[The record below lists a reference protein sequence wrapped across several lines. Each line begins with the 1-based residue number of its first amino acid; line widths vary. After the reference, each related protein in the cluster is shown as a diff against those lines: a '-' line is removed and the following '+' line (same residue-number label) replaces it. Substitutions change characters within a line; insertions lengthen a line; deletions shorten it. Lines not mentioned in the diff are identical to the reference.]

1 MLIDTIIWMMY
12 YARVWCVCYA
22 AMAER
27 TYAQHLE
34 CTYLA
39 REKLYTWCAKAKNQ
53 PWKYCQMMID
63 GMTKNSSRLP
73 RIKVRPKCWFSRRG
87 KPGAEQEM
95 PYYETALMGT
105 QIAGMPHRC
114 DFYNKNISDDANFMV
129 EIVHQQILRLQ
140 QHNKDK
146 NLSNPPVLYLQ
157 LDNVSTNKSKLM
169 FIYLS
174 WLVAT
179 GVFVKIKVG
188 FLIVG
193 HTHEFID
200 QFFSWYAIIIG
211 MRIAS
216 YSIELPINVVG
227 ACLVYT

>member
-22 AMAER
+22 ALAEKTYSEHLER
-27 TYAQHLE
+27 TYE
-34 CTYLA
+34 A
-39 REKLYTWCAKAKNQ
+39 REKLYKQSAKAKHL
-53 PWKYCQMMID
+53 PDKYCQMMID
-63 GMTKNSSRLP
+63 GMTKNSTRLP
-73 RIKVRPKCWFSRRG
+73 KMKEKSKCWESRRG
-87 KPGAEQEM
+87 VEQET
-95 PYYETALMGT
+95 PYYENALMGT

-114 DFYNKNISDDANFMV
+114 DFYNKNLSDDANFMV